1 MSRVLQPAGP
11 AGVTGPRSAGMG
23 AAVRRACAVAA
34 LVACGTSAHAGI
46 FDDDEARCV
55 IIDLRTRIS
64 QLEDSSKSQNAQNA
78 QQLQQLQ
85 NALLDLT
92 NQNEQLRQQIA
103 QLRGMPAFEVA
114 AVLAYVGAAG
124 HLGAGRRAHRTR
136 QRGRQ
141 PVHAAATAGPIKA
154 KKDPPAER
162 LSGQSECP
170 VLPSGRGVRRQ
181 HGATHVYR

>member
-1 MSRVLQPAGP
+1 MSPVLQPDLA
-11 AGVTGPRSAGMG
+11 VTGPRSAGMA

-46 FDDDEARCV
+46 FDDDEARRA

-103 QLRGMPAFEVA
+103 QLRGTNEQLAKDLSDVQRQQKNIAQGVDDRLKRVEPQQVNLDGKTFMADPEEIA
-114 AVLAYVGAAG
+114 AYE
-124 HLGAGRRAHRTR
+124 
-136 QRGRQ
+136 
-141 PVHAAATAGPIKA
+141 AATATLRSGDFDKA
-154 KKDPPAER
+154 QVS
-162 LSGQSECP
+162 LGNF
-170 VLPSGRGVRRQ
+170 LRR
-181 HGATHVYR
+181 